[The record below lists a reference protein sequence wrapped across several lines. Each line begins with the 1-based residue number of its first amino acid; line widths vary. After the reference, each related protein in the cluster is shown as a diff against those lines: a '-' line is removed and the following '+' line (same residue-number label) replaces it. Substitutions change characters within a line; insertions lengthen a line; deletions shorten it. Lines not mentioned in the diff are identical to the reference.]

1 MRPWP
6 SAWQSRGEVDPNI
19 DNDWS
24 LDLGRLMHI
33 SLTPELEKVV
43 RKKIKSGLYNN
54 ASEVIREALRGTEGG
69 LPERSLEKVRGYF
82 DDPSRWRFRNDLF
95 PCCQVASQG
104 RHVILFRAQGKTLHI
119 VRILH
124 TVMDFPSH
132 LKGNE

>member
-1 MRPWP
+1 MNLEFTKAPVGDLKSILQYTLETWG
-6 SAWQSRGEVDPNI
+6 GEQEEVYL
-19 DNDWS
+19 NDLWKKFE
-24 LDLGRLMHI
+24 HI
-33 SLTPELEKVV
+33 L
-43 RKKIKSGLYNN
+43 
-54 ASEVIREALRGTEGG
+54 
-69 LPERSLEKVRGYF
+69 